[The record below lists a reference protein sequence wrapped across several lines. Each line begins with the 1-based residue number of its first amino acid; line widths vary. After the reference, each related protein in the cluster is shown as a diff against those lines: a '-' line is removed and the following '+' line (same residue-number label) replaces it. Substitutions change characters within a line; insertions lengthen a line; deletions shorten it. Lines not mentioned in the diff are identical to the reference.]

1 MSMLQFDLPQN
12 NGTSSIIKVIGV
24 GGGGSN
30 AVNHMFKQGIK
41 GVDFVVC
48 NTDSQALETS
58 PVERKIQ
65 LGSSLTE
72 GRGAGAKP
80 EVGRNAALENIE
92 DIKKILG
99 DNTKMVFITAGMGGG
114 TGTGAAPVIAA
125 TAKEMGILTVGIIT
139 IPFHFEG
146 PKRKTYADSGL
157 EELSRTVDTLLVIS
171 NEKVRLLFGNL
182 KMSEAFAKAD
192 DILTTAA
199 KSIAELITVSGY
211 INVDFED
218 VKTVMTNSGVAI
230 MGSGKASGANRA
242 SDAVRNALESP
253 LLNDNHI
260 TGASN
265 ILLFISSGSEE
276 ITMDEVSEITDYI
289 TQQAGTNTDIIWGNG
304 IDETLGDNIL
314 VTVIATG
321 FTKNS
326 ELINSVAAKK
336 PEIIKY
342 NLGAEKTNLNSLSSV
357 SQPTTTT
364 ATKVEIVKSE
374 ESEVSTSLSNEITE
388 TVIGTIEVKEV
399 TNTVEETINELETTD
414 DFNFSLKTTDSNP
427 TAIESGDKI
436 VYSLTDEKPQ
446 VTPTSSNEVDEKMRI
461 HKERVERLKAF
472 NFQHFNQRGPKG
484 IDDYEKEP
492 AYKRKNMNLEN
503 VPHSSENVQ
512 GKMSLGVDENNQ
524 ATFGQNNSFLHGSV
538 D

>member
-1 MSMLQFDLPQN
+1 MLQFDLPQN

>member
-30 AVNHMFKQGIK
+30 AVNHMYKQGIK

-65 LGSSLTE
+65 LGMSLTE

-146 PKRKTYADSGL
+146 PKRKTYADFGL
-157 EELSRTVDTLLVIS
+157 EELSKTVDTLLVIS

-230 MGSGKASGANRA
+230 MGSGQASGPNRA
-242 SDAVRNALESP
+242 SDAVRSALESP

-265 ILLFISSGSEE
+265 ILLFISSGNEE

-289 TQQAGTNTDIIWGNG
+289 TQQAGNNTDIIWGNG
-304 IDETLGDNIL
+304 TDETLGEDIL

-326 ELINSVAAKK
+326 ELINSVSAKK

-342 NLGAEKTNLNSLSSV
+342 NLGNEKNNTPVSVAPTVLNAAPIVNTLV
-357 SQPTTTT
+357 EEEKLELKLDETPT
-364 ATKVEIVKSE
+364 VESA
-374 ESEVSTSLSNEITE
+374 VSTEEITL
-388 TVIGTIEVKEV
+388 V
-399 TNTVEETINELETTD
+399 NESQVLAESTD
-414 DFNFSLKTTDSNP
+414 DFNFTLKSVEEP
-427 TAIESGDKI
+427 TMATELGEK
-436 VYSLTDEKPQ
+436 VVFTLNDEKPQ
-446 VTPTSSNEVDEKMRI
+446 VTATTNSEVDEKMRI

-472 NFQHFNQRGPKG
+472 NFQHFNQRGQKG
-484 IDDYEKEP
+484 IEDFEKEP
-492 AYKRKNMNLEN
+492 AYKRRNLNLEN

>member
-1 MSMLQFDLPQN
+1 MPMLQFDLPQN

-48 NTDSQALETS
+48 NTDSQALEAS
-58 PVERKIQ
+58 PVDRKIQ
-65 LGSSLTE
+65 LGMSLTE

-146 PKRKTYADSGL
+146 PKRKTYAHFGL
-157 EELSRTVDTLLVIS
+157 EELSKTVDTLLVIS

-230 MGSGKASGANRA
+230 MGSGQASGPNRA
-242 SDAVRNALESP
+242 SDAVRAALESP
-253 LLNDNHI
+253 LLNDSHI

-265 ILLFISSGSEE
+265 ILLFISSGNEE

-304 IDETLGDNIL
+304 TDETLGDDIL

-321 FTKNS
+321 FTKNAD
-326 ELINSVAAKK
+326 LMNSVAAKK

-342 NLGAEKTNLNSLSSV
+342 DLGVEKSNSTPAAALPGLSKVEVVTALVEEPKLEMTSTEEVENEKLVVNELSSLEEKGSLENEEFNFTLRTVVDSVV
-357 SQPTTTT
+357 SR
-364 ATKVEIVKSE
+364 ESE
-374 ESEVSTSLSNEITE
+374 ENVVFTLNEESVSVAKSNDSES
-388 TVIGTIEVKEV
+388 
-399 TNTVEETINELETTD
+399 
-414 DFNFSLKTTDSNP
+414 
-427 TAIESGDKI
+427 
-436 VYSLTDEKPQ
+436 
-446 VTPTSSNEVDEKMRI
+446 DEKMRI
-461 HKERVERLKAF
+461 HRERVERLKAF
-472 NFQHFNQRGPKG
+472 NFQHFNQRGQKG
-484 IDDYEKEP
+484 IDDFEKEP
-492 AYKRKNMNLEN
+492 AYKRKNVSLEN
-503 VPHSSENVQ
+503 VSHSSENVQ
-512 GKMSLGVDENNQ
+512 GRMSLGLDENNQ

>member
-1 MSMLQFDLPQN
+1 MLDFNLPTETSN
-12 NGTSSIIKVIGV
+12 SSIIKVIGV

-41 GVDFVVC
+41 GVDFIVC

-58 PVERKIQ
+58 PVPRKIQ
-65 LGSSLTE
+65 LGPNLTE

-92 DIKKILG
+92 EIKKMLG

-146 PKRKTYADSGL
+146 PKRKNYADSGL
-157 EELSRTVDTLLVIS
+157 DELSRTVDTLLVIS

-230 MGSGKASGANRA
+230 MGSGMAIGENRA
-242 SDAVRNALESP
+242 SNAVKSALESP

-260 TGASN
+260 TGANN
-265 ILLFISSGSEE
+265 ILLFISSGNDE
-276 ITMDEVSEITDYI
+276 ITMDEVSEITNYI
-289 TQQAGTNTDIIWGNG
+289 TEQAGTNTDIIWGNG
-304 IDETLGDNIL
+304 VDETLGDNIL

-321 FTKNS
+321 FTKSN
-326 ELINSVAAKK
+326 ELMNSVAAKK

-342 NLGAEKTNLNSLSSV
+342 NLSSEVKAPVVAEI
-357 SQPTTTT
+357 PTPVL
-364 ATKVEIVKSE
+364 APIVETKVEEVELSTELVIDTLELTVE
-374 ESEVSTSLSNEITE
+374 EKVEAVTEIEVIS
-388 TVIGTIEVKEV
+388 EVKEEFSF
-399 TNTVEETINELETTD
+399 TLNTIEPEAVVEKAEDVFTVKEN
-414 DFNFSLKTTDSNP
+414 SP
-427 TAIESGDKI
+427 IEVLNKD
-436 VYSLTDEKPQ
+436 
-446 VTPTSSNEVDEKMRI
+446 NDEKMRV
-461 HKERVERLKAF
+461 HRERVEKMKSF
-472 NFQHFNQRGPKG
+472 NWLNQRGSKAV
-484 IDDYEKEP
+484 DDLEKVP
-492 AYKRKNMNLEN
+492 AYLRNNVALEKQA
-503 VPHSSENVQ
+503 HSSEQVQ
-512 GKMSLGVDENNQ
+512 SKYGISLDENNE
-524 ATFGQNNSFLHGSV
+524 AVVRPNNSFLHGSV

>member
-30 AVNHMFKQGIK
+30 AVNHMYKQGIK

-65 LGSSLTE
+65 LGMSLTE

-146 PKRKTYADSGL
+146 PKRKTYADFGL
-157 EELSRTVDTLLVIS
+157 EELSKTVDTLLVIS

-230 MGSGKASGANRA
+230 MGSGQASGPNRA
-242 SDAVRNALESP
+242 SDAVRCALESP

-265 ILLFISSGSEE
+265 ILLFISSGNEE

-289 TQQAGTNTDIIWGNG
+289 TQQAGNNTDIIWGNG
-304 IDETLGDNIL
+304 TDETLGEDIL

-342 NLGAEKTNLNSLSSV
+342 NLGNEKANTSAIVAPIVL
-357 SQPTTTT
+357 TTTPLVPT
-364 ATKVEIVKSE
+364 LVEEEKVEFQ
-374 ESEVSTSLSNEITE
+374 LTE
-388 TVIGTIEVKEV
+388 TPLVENASTIEDVSLVNETEV
-399 TNTVEETINELETTD
+399 LAEGNE
-414 DFNFSLKTTDSNP
+414 DFNFTLKSVDETTTVTEVGEKVVFTLN
-427 TAIESGDKI
+427 
-436 VYSLTDEKPQ
+436 DEKPQ
-446 VTPTSSNEVDEKMRI
+446 VTATTSSEVDEKMRI

-472 NFQHFNQRGPKG
+472 NFQHFNQRGQKG
-484 IDDYEKEP
+484 IEDFEKEP
-492 AYKRKNMNLEN
+492 AYKRRNLNLEN

-524 ATFGQNNSFLHGSV
+524 ATLGQNNSFLHGSV

>member
-30 AVNHMFKQGIK
+30 AVNHMYKQGIK

-65 LGSSLTE
+65 LGMSLTE

-146 PKRKTYADSGL
+146 PKRKTYADFGL
-157 EELSRTVDTLLVIS
+157 EELSKTVDTLLVIS

-230 MGSGKASGANRA
+230 MGSGQASGPNRA
-242 SDAVRNALESP
+242 SDAVRSALESP

-265 ILLFISSGSEE
+265 ILLFISSGNEE

-289 TQQAGTNTDIIWGNG
+289 TQQAGNNTDIIWGNG
-304 IDETLGDNIL
+304 TDETLGEDIL

-342 NLGAEKTNLNSLSSV
+342 NLGNEKNTN
-357 SQPTTTT
+357 T
-364 ATKVEIVKSE
+364 AAVAPVALTSAPVVNAVVEEEIVELKLTETPSIDNTSSNE
-374 ESEVSTSLSNEITE
+374 EVSLMNETE
-388 TVIGTIEVKEV
+388 VLAE
-399 TNTVEETINELETTD
+399 TND
-414 DFNFSLKTTDSNP
+414 DFNFTLKSLDEP
-427 TAIESGDKI
+427 TAATEVGEK
-436 VYSLTDEKPQ
+436 VVFTLNDEKPQ
-446 VTPTSSNEVDEKMRI
+446 VTATTNTEVDEKMRI

-472 NFQHFNQRGPKG
+472 NFQHFNQRGQKG
-484 IDDYEKEP
+484 IEDFEKEP
-492 AYKRKNMNLEN
+492 AYKRRNLNLEN

>member
-92 DIKKILG
+92 DIKKILS

-230 MGSGKASGANRA
+230 MGSGQASGANRA

-304 IDETLGDNIL
+304 TDETLGDNIL

-342 NLGAEKTNLNSLSSV
+342 NLGNEKQTLNSGNSPVQSI
-357 SQPTTTT
+357 STPIPTP
-364 ATKVEIVKSE
+364 EIVKLE
-374 ESEVSTSLSNEITE
+374 EENLPELKIETSANSVEFVEAKEITNSE
-388 TVIGTIEVKEV
+388 DQPMKE
-399 TNTVEETINELETTD
+399 IETTD
-414 DFNFSLKTTDSNP
+414 DFNFSLKTTESIP

-436 VYSLTDEKPQ
+436 IYSLTDEKPQ
-446 VTPTSSNEVDEKMRI
+446 ITSASANEVDEKMRI

-472 NFQHFNQRGPKG
+472 NFQHFSQRGPKG

>member
-30 AVNHMFKQGIK
+30 AVNHMYKQGIK

-58 PVERKIQ
+58 PVEWKIQ
-65 LGSSLTE
+65 LGMSLTE

-92 DIKKILG
+92 EIKKILG

-146 PKRKTYADSGL
+146 PKRKTYADFGL
-157 EELSRTVDTLLVIS
+157 EELSKTVDTLLVIS

-230 MGSGKASGANRA
+230 MGSGQASGPNRA
-242 SDAVRNALESP
+242 SDAVRCALESP

-265 ILLFISSGSEE
+265 ILLFISSGNEE

-289 TQQAGTNTDIIWGNG
+289 TQQAGNNTDIIWGNG
-304 IDETLGDNIL
+304 TDETLGEDIL

-342 NLGAEKTNLNSLSSV
+342 NLGNEKAATTVPVSPVALTSTPEATNLIIEEKVELQLEETPLVVDTTTSDEVSHESKTEVLIESNEEFNFTLKSIDEPTKTTEIAEKVVFTLN
-357 SQPTTTT
+357 
-364 ATKVEIVKSE
+364 
-374 ESEVSTSLSNEITE
+374 
-388 TVIGTIEVKEV
+388 
-399 TNTVEETINELETTD
+399 
-414 DFNFSLKTTDSNP
+414 
-427 TAIESGDKI
+427 
-436 VYSLTDEKPQ
+436 DEKPQ
-446 VTPTSSNEVDEKMRI
+446 VTSTTNSEVDEKMRI

-472 NFQHFNQRGPKG
+472 NFQHFNQRGQKG
-484 IDDYEKEP
+484 IEDFEKEP
-492 AYKRKNMNLEN
+492 AYKRRNLNLEN

-524 ATFGQNNSFLHGSV
+524 ATLGQNNSFLHGSV

>member
-342 NLGAEKTNLNSLSSV
+342 NLGTEKTNLNSLSSV

-364 ATKVEIVKSE
+364 ATNVEIVKSE

-399 TNTVEETINELETTD
+399 TNTVEETMNELESTD